1 MEEKKPA
8 GKTAAP
14 GTRKK
19 AKECTG
25 LELPVPYRVSDHDM
39 AVIEALVAVIVTAAV
54 KAAIA
59 AAIAEAPGVGYLV
72 RTCLQMLENSNGAA
86 TQEGTPISGQNSNA
100 ILQLMSKITSA
111 FQRGKA

>member
-19 AKECTG
+19 TKEWTG
-25 LELPVPYRVSDHDM
+25 LELPVPYRVSDQDM

-59 AAIAEAPGVGYLV
+59 AAIAEAPGVGCLV
-72 RTCLQMLENSNGAA
+72 KTCLQMLENSNGAA
-86 TQEGTPISGQNSNA
+86 TQDGTHLAGQNSNA
-100 ILQLMSKITSA
+100 IMQLMGKVIST

>member
-8 GKTAAP
+8 GKTATP
-14 GTRKK
+14 GTRRR

-25 LELPVPYRVSDHDM
+25 LELPVPYRVSDQDI

-59 AAIAEAPGVGYLV
+59 AAIAEAPGVGCLV
-72 RTCLQMLENSNGAA
+72 KTCLQMLENSNGAA
-86 TQEGTPISGQNSNA
+86 TQDGTHPAGQNSNA
-100 ILQLMSKITSA
+100 IMQLMGKVIST

>member
-1 MEEKKPA
+1 MEEKIIA
-8 GKTAAP
+8 RKTAMP

-19 AKECTG
+19 AKERNG
-25 LELPVPYRVSDHDM
+25 LELPVAYGVNDQDM

-59 AAIAEAPGVGYLV
+59 AAIAEAPGVGCLV
-72 RTCLQMLENSNGAA
+72 KTCLQMLENSNGA
-86 TQEGTPISGQNSNA
+86 TSQDGTHAAGQNSNA
-100 ILQLMSKITSA
+100 IMQLMSKVTSA

>member
-1 MEEKKPA
+1 MEEKKSA
-8 GKTAAP
+8 GKTAVT

-19 AKECTG
+19 AKECRG
-25 LELPVPYRVSDHDM
+25 LELPVAYGLNDQDM

-59 AAIAEAPGVGYLV
+59 AAIAEAPGVGCLV
-72 RTCLQMLENSNGAA
+72 KTCLQMLENSNSAPA
-86 TQEGTPISGQNSNA
+86 LDGTNMAGQNSNA
-100 ILQLMSKITSA
+100 ILQLMSKVIGT